1 MREGAKQRL
10 VGATVIVALAVIFV
24 PMFFEKGHREDLPPI
39 GGAIPEAPAF
49 DPNLK
54 SEVFLGPG
62 DSGVGGLDSSQL
74 TDSQPLALPASGDPE
89 PVPARRGRRGARARH
104 RRSRLDEGAQ
114 PAGPGE
120 QAAPVSATPTQAA
133 PQPVPRSAARSDG
146 MPSWVIQVAS
156 VATREGA
163 AELERKLKAGGFS
176 AFVEKAEVNGKLYY
190 RVRVGPEVD
199 RARAEQTAASLRG
212 RFKLDTLIKNYP

>member
-39 GGAIPEAPAF
+39 GAAVPESPAF

-74 TDSQPLALPASGDPE
+74 TDSQPLALPASGDSEPAAANEASPVLEPPPPE
-89 PVPARRGRRGARARH
+89 PM
-104 RRSRLDEGAQ
+104 DEATP
-114 PAGPGE
+114 PAGSKDR
-120 QAAPVSATPTQAA
+120 VATAPTQAA
-133 PQPVPRSAARSDG
+133 TEPPPVRGTNDG
-146 MPSWVIQVAS
+146 MPSWIIQVAS
-156 VATREGA
+156 VGTREGA

>member
-24 PMFFEKGHREDLPPI
+24 PMFFEKGHRDDLPPI
-39 GGAIPEAPAF
+39 GGAVPEAPAF
-49 DPNLK
+49 DPNIK

-89 PVPARRGRRGARARH
+89 PAPTNEAPVVLEPPPPEPA
-104 RRSRLDEGAQ
+104 DEDAQ
-114 PAGPGE
+114 PAGRGQGGPASAE
-120 QAAPVSATPTQAA
+120 SAQVAPE
-133 PQPVPRSAARSDG
+133 PVPVRGASDG

-163 AELERKLKAGGFS
+163 AQLESKLKAGGFS

-199 RARAEQTAASLRG
+199 RARAEQTAASLRT